1 MVDCNPDTLKQIL
14 KRSSRTRS
22 GYNRND
28 DTDIIIIKDNDHR
41 RRDGFKDILPI
52 LLLTLL
58 GNNGNNRNN
67 ILGNNGFGNNGLSLL
82 G

>member
-1 MVDCNPDTLKQIL
+1 
-14 KRSSRTRS
+14 
-22 GYNRND
+22 
-28 DTDIIIIKDNDHR
+28 
-41 RRDGFKDILPI
+41 LPI